1 MPYILLKR
9 KFNLAGKGDNSLH
22 SPDLDFAMNRLTAC
36 AALLL
41 CQLLHGCV
49 SLPAAGPELAQVR
62 ALAADEKALPA
73 FGELAVRH
81 RDSYKRL
88 RPYLSP
94 QQDAS
99 EQVLDRQRR
108 AMHADVA
115 LIQRG
120 VSLYLQALARLA
132 GQERFAMDSE
142 INAAGSAIRAWPDSG
157 IADRDVAAYTV
168 VLRLLSRLQ
177 GETGQRAQL
186 AQVLRAGDDAVQ
198 TLLSTLASL
207 LRLYDKAGDNE
218 RDIVLGQLEMELAL
232 ADTPQQRLLVVLA
245 KTLQQSKAEEYRLV
259 GLRHTLAGQQLAA
272 LARAH
277 ARLAMASTNMTEAEW
292 TDHQATNAAK
302 RP

>member
-1 MPYILLKR
+1 MKQ
-9 KFNLAGKGDNSLH
+9 
-22 SPDLDFAMNRLTAC
+22 LTAC

-41 CQLLHGCV
+41 SQLLPGCAG
-49 SLPAAGPELAQVR
+49 LPTAAPELAQVR
-62 ALAADEKALPA
+62 ALAAGEQALPA
-73 FGELAVRH
+73 FGELALRH
-81 RDSYKRL
+81 RDSYARL

-120 VSLYLQALARLA
+120 VSLYLQALGRLA
-132 GQERFAMDSE
+132 GQEYLSLDNE
-142 INAAGSAIRAWPDSG
+142 IKAAGSAIRAWPDSG
-157 IADRDVAAYTV
+157 IVDRDVAAYT
-168 VLRLLSRLQ
+168 
-177 GETGQRAQL
+177 
-186 AQVLRAGDDAVQ
+186 AV
-198 TLLSTLASL
+198 

-218 RDIVLGQLEMELAL
+218 RDIVLGQLEMDLAF

-245 KTLQQSKAEEYRLV
+245 RTLQQSKTEEYRLY

-272 LARAH
+272 LAREH
-277 ARLAMASTNMTEAEW
+277 ARLAMAGTHIPEATW
-292 TDHQATNAAK
+292 TDHQAANAAK

>member
-1 MPYILLKR
+1 MK
-9 KFNLAGKGDNSLH
+9 H
-22 SPDLDFAMNRLTAC
+22 LTAC

-41 CQLLHGCV
+41 SQLLPGCAG
-49 SLPAAGPELAQVR
+49 LPTAAPEPAQVR
-62 ALAADEKALPA
+62 ALAAGEQALPA
-73 FGELAVRH
+73 FGELALRH
-81 RDSYKRL
+81 RDSYARL

-120 VSLYLQALARLA
+120 VSLYLQALGRLA
-132 GQERFAMDSE
+132 GQEYLALDNE
-142 INAAGSAIRAWPDSG
+142 IKAAGSAIRAWPDSG
-157 IADRDVAAYTV
+157 IVDRDVAAYTV
-168 VLRLLSRLQ
+168 VLRLLARLQ
-177 GETGQRAQL
+177 GEAGQRAQL
-186 AQVLRAGDDAVQ
+186 AQVLREGDDAVQ

-218 RDIVLGQLEMELAL
+218 RDIVLGQLEMDLAF

-245 KTLQQSKAEEYRLV
+245 RTLQQSKTEEYRLY

-272 LARAH
+272 LAREH
-277 ARLAMASTNMTEAEW
+277 ARLAMASTHIPEATW
-292 TDHQATNAAK
+292 TDHQAANAAK